1 MPKMKLKPQ
10 FRHFERADVTLDA
23 EKRTV
28 EFSFSSEEPVN
39 RWFGKEILSH
49 DKSAADM
56 QRLNDGANLLF
67 NHNWDAPIGVMEKA
81 WIGNDKRG
89 YVRARFS
96 KNPQADQIF
105 KDVQDGI
112 LRNVSFGYEVKE
124 LKREKTT
131 EDGADEYLATKWMP
145 FEVSIVTVPADQ
157 TVGIG
162 RGIDMSEKE
171 ISVIGELPEKVVK
184 AIQELEKVTAIL
196 ETNEPEKTLT
206 VTETTKGKSMT
217 PEEIKAMQ
225 EKARQEER
233 DRSSAITALC
243 EKHKMDG
250 EFTRS
255 LVNGG
260 KSLDEAR
267 EAVLSK
273 ISVRQAPV
281 SATPDVA
288 PVGLTEKE
296 IRQFSFIKIIRALSN
311 PGDARAQEEAK
322 FEREVSE
329 AGAKLRGK
337 QSEGFFV
344 PMDILAHRGRRDL
357 TKGSATGGGDTI
369 ATEMKGFIE
378 MLKNKSALQRAGAT
392 VLNGLVGDLAIPKQ
406 TGGAT
411 AYWVAENVDI
421 TESQQTFGQVLMAP
435 KGLGAFTDIS
445 RKLLLQS
452 SIDVEN
458 LVRSDL
464 ATVVALA
471 LDLAGLYGLGS
482 SDQPTGLKTVGIANG
497 LNNVDLVGANPT
509 WPELVSMETAIASD
523 NADVANMKYLVSA
536 AGRGYLKSTAKYSNT
551 GTPMWDG
558 GDIVNGYGAVVS
570 NQVTDGDY
578 WFGNFAD
585 LLIGFW
591 SGLDLIVDPYTGAKA
606 GTLRLIALQDVDVA
620 VRHAESFCYA
630 NATPLS

>member
-23 EKRTV
+23 EKRTI

-39 RWFGKEILSH
+39 RWFGTEILSH
-49 DKSAADM
+49 DKSAADFS
-56 QRLNDGANLLF
+56 RLNDGANLLF
-67 NHNWDAPIGVMEKA
+67 NHDWNTVIGVMEKA
-81 WIGNDKRG
+81 WLGNDKRG

-96 KNPQADQIF
+96 KNAKADEIF
-105 KDVQDGI
+105 NDVKDGI
-112 LRNVSFGYEVKE
+112 LRNISFGYEVKE
-124 LKREKTT
+124 LKREKTD
-131 EDGADEYLATKWMP
+131 EKGNEEYLATKWMP
-145 FEVSIVTVPADQ
+145 FEVSLVSVPADQ

-162 RGIDMSEKE
+162 RAFLEEERE
-171 ISVIGELPEKVVK
+171 ISVLGKETEEPPVTPK
-184 AIQELEKVTAIL
+184 LE
-196 ETNEPEKTLT
+196 NEPENKTLT

-225 EKARQEER
+225 EKAKQDAILSER
-233 DRSSAITALC
+233 ERSNGIRSLC
-243 EKHKMDG
+243 EKHKMDSD
-250 EFTRS
+250 FAKA
-255 LVNGG
+255 LVEGG
-260 KSLDEAR
+260 KTLEEAR

-273 ISVRQAPV
+273 ISTRQAPV
-281 SATPDVA
+281 SATPEA
-288 PVGLTEKE
+288 TVGLSEKE
-296 IRQFSFIKIIRALSN
+296 IRQFSFMKIIRALAN
-311 PGDARAQEEAK
+311 PGDMRLQEAAK

-337 QSEGFFV
+337 ASEGFFV
-344 PMDILAHRGRRDL
+344 PMDILRHSGQRDL
-357 TKGSATGGGDTI
+357 TKGSATAGGDLV
-369 ATEMKGFIE
+369 ATDMKGFIE
-378 MLKNKSALQRAGAT
+378 VLRNKSILQRAGAT

-411 AYWVAENVDI
+411 AYWVAENVAV
-421 TESQQTFGQVLMAP
+421 TEGAQTFGQVALAP

-471 LDLAGLYGLGS
+471 MDAAGLYGLGA

-497 LNNVDLVGANPT
+497 LNNIDLVGANPT
-509 WPELVSMETAIASD
+509 WAELVSMETAIAAD
-523 NADVANMKYLVSA
+523 NADVANMKYLVNPT
-536 AGRGYLKSTAKYSNT
+536 GRGYLKSTPKYSNT

-558 GDIVNGYGAVVS
+558 GDIVNGYGALVS

-585 LLIGFW
+585 LLIGLW
-591 SGLDLIVDPYTGAKA
+591 SGLDLIVDPYTGATA
-606 GTLRLIALQDVDVA
+606 GTLRVVALQDVDIA

-630 NATPLS
+630 NITALS